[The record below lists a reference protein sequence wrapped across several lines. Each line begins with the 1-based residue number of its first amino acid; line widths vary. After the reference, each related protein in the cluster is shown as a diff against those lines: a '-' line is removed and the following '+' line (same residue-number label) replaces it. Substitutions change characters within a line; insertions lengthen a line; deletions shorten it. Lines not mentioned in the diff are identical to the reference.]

1 MLLCKTN
8 GVYDLYNVVIYLFL
22 LQQRI
27 RQRCRRQLGYDVELP
42 PLPPDATEEVPVS
55 F

>member
-1 MLLCKTN
+1 M
-8 GVYDLYNVVIYLFL
+8 YSFL
-22 LQQRI
+22 IQQRI

-55 F
+55 LVRRKYFVDCHHPKF